1 MGGEA
6 GLCGFK
12 TFKFT
17 TMKNTRLNRSNAD
30 SFEQL
35 LIEVK
40 SLKKTIKDI
49 YYSGHIGNWTVQYVD
64 GSSEEFETILQIM
77 HDVIYNYNEQFK
89 KSETL
94 VL

>member
-1 MGGEA
+1 
-6 GLCGFK
+6 
-12 TFKFT
+12 
-17 TMKNTRLNRSNAD
+17 MKNTRLNRSNAD

-40 SLKKTIKDI
+40 IIKKTIKDI

-77 HDVIYNYNEQFK
+77 HDVIYKYNEQFK
-89 KSETL
+89 KGETL

>member
-1 MGGEA
+1 
-6 GLCGFK
+6 
-12 TFKFT
+12 
-17 TMKNTRLNRSNAD
+17 MKNTRLNRSNAE

-40 SLKKTIKDI
+40 NLKKTIKDI

-64 GSSEEFETILQIM
+64 GSSEEFETILEIM
-77 HDVIYNYNEQFK
+77 HDVIYKYNEQFK
-89 KSETL
+89 SNETL